1 MAAQD
6 ADYGLLVP
14 GAHRARGLAGDR
26 QVLRCLVRAETAWV
40 AAQAQL
46 GLVPDSAAEAVADVL
61 TDEVLDRS
69 FDLADLAERSELGG
83 NPVIPMLADLRAAV
97 REIDPEAVDAVHR
110 GLTSQ
115 DVLDTALMLVLREA
129 LQHLDDSLSQAR
141 SALAGLAQRHRH
153 ALCAARTL
161 TQHALPT
168 TFGLRCA
175 QWLEGLAD
183 AHERLDRLSTPVAI
197 GGAAGTLAGSQALFE
212 QQEDLQ
218 RGSACSAQLSEQV
231 LQLHAAWAR
240 QLGLEEAPHVWH
252 TARQPVL
259 DAGAALGS
267 VCAAIGRIADDVL
280 LLSRPELGELREPT
294 GPGRGVS
301 SAMPQKQNPVLS
313 VQLKRTALSAP
324 QLLAS
329 LFTAASSSV
338 DERPDGAWHVEW
350 PALQQLLRLSLTAC
364 SQLAE
369 LAQGLRVDVERMEE
383 NLRAS
388 GPALLSERIVTALKP
403 AVQEADGATG
413 AQRIQAV
420 LARAGADV
428 EAAVDGLAEIT
439 GEGPDA
445 QGHALDRQRLQQL
458 CDPRGYLGAA
468 DLLIDRAFARQDER
482 EALPGGGARTGED
495 S

>member
-6 ADYGLLVP
+6 AEYGLLVP
-14 GAHRARGLAGDR
+14 GAHRAQGLTSDR
-26 QVLRCLVRAETAWV
+26 HVLRCMVRAETAWV
-40 AAQAQL
+40 AAQADL
-46 GLVPDSAAEAVADVL
+46 GLVQGSAAEAAARVL
-61 TDEVLDRS
+61 SDEVLES
-69 FDLADLAERSELGG
+69 FFDLADLAERSELGG
-83 NPVIPMLADLRAAV
+83 NPVIPMLADLRSAL
-97 REIDPEAVDAVHR
+97 REIAPQAVGAVHR

-129 LQHLDDSLSQAR
+129 VQCLEDSLSQAE
-141 SALAGLAQRHRH
+141 SALAVLAQRHRGD
-153 ALCAARTL
+153 LCAARTL

-175 QWLEGLAD
+175 QWLEGLVD
-183 AHERLDRLSTPVAI
+183 AHERLERLRTPVAI
-197 GGAAGTLAGSQALFE
+197 GGAAGTLAGSRALFP
-212 QQEDLQ
+212 QQDVLPQ
-218 RGSACSAQLSEQV
+218 GGDASAAASEQV
-231 LQLHAAWAR
+231 LQLHAAWAA
-240 QLGLEEAPHVWH
+240 QLGLDQAPHVWH
-252 TARQPVL
+252 TSRQPVL

-267 VCAAIGRIADDVL
+267 VCAAIGKIADDVL

-324 QLLAS
+324 QLLAA
-329 LFTAASSSV
+329 LFTAASTSI

-350 PALQQLLRLSLTAC
+350 PALQQLLRLSVAAS

-369 LAQGLRVDVERMEE
+369 LVQGLRVDVERMEE

-468 DLLIDRAFARQDER
+468 DLLIDRAVARQAEL
-482 EALPGGGARTGED
+482 EAPPLGGAGTGED